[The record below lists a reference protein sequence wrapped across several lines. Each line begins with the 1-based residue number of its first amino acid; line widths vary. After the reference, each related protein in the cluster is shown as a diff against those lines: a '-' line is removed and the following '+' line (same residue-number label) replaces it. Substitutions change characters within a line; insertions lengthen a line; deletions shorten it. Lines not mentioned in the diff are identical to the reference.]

1 MNEKTQKYTVLFYTN
16 YWVKAGLER
25 VLAIILPEL
34 AKCYNVIL
42 ATNASGTKEGFELPV
57 QILHLQI
64 DDEDK
69 AKVPEVLLDIV
80 KNNHVDL
87 FVGNCNLMNY
97 IYDVYEILLENNIK
111 AVAVNHEYFFAPS
124 GSFYRYDIMEARE
137 KVFSKLEATVWLTK
151 LSTYLGNII
160 YGNAVLIPNPNNF
173 DDDTLINKDIN
184 IKTILCVGRFKDKN
198 KRADRALMVFRR
210 VIERVKDAKLIF
222 VGQYD
227 KEIKIFNNSQSIND
241 FVERLAF
248 PNSNSIIWEG
258 EKSNVIPYYQKA
270 SVILVVSENEGFPM
284 VLIEAA
290 AKGCPGIIFEVP
302 GLDDII
308 NNGENGY
315 IVPQGNIQEMAD
327 KICDLFETPEL
338 LHNMQCRAAELAK
351 RFSKTIIIQ
360 KWQRL
365 IETVISGDR
374 KKLYENVRLGV
385 FETQAKTE
393 YINAIKYTKNKLLEV
408 DIEKC
413 SIRDLCKLYE
423 GLESLTIKR
432 LNKYL
437 LNEANKMKIYLI
449 KELQRLPLDNPFKVI
464 GIYGMGNHTEN
475 LLWQY
480 KKLDGNIE
488 AKIVFID
495 TYKPTFSERFLGYEV
510 YNINDILNSKVD
522 EIIISSVLYEKD
534 MLQKVKKLYGEKFK
548 IYRFYEYSNERLF

>member
-1 MNEKTQKYTVLFYTN
+1 M
-16 YWVKAGLER
+16 
-25 VLAIILPEL
+25 
-34 AKCYNVIL
+34 
-42 ATNASGTKEGFELPV
+42 
-57 QILHLQI
+57 
-64 DDEDK
+64 
-69 AKVPEVLLDIV
+69 
-80 KNNHVDL
+80 
-87 FVGNCNLMNY
+87 
-97 IYDVYEILLENNIK
+97 
-111 AVAVNHEYFFAPS
+111 
-124 GSFYRYDIMEARE
+124 
-137 KVFSKLEATVWLTK
+137 
-151 LSTYLGNII
+151 GNII
-160 YGNAVLIPNPNNF
+160 YGNAVLIPNPNSF

-198 KRADRALMVFRR
+198 KRADRALMVFRK
-210 VIERVKDAKLIF
+210 VIERVEDAKLIF

-227 KEIKIFNNSQSIND
+227 KEIKIFNKGQSIND
-241 FVERLAF
+241 LVERLEF
-248 PNSNSIIWEG
+248 PNSNSIMWEG
-258 EKSNVIPYYQKA
+258 EKTDVISYYQKA

-365 IETVISGDR
+365 IETVISGDQ
-374 KKLYENVRLGV
+374 KKLYENVRLGGL
-385 FETQAKTE
+385 ETQAKTE
-393 YINAIKYTKNKLLEV
+393 CINAIKYTKSKLLKV
-408 DIEKC
+408 DVEKC
-413 SIRDLCKLYE
+413 SVQDLCKLYE
-423 GLESLTIKR
+423 GLENLTIKR
-432 LNKYL
+432 LNKYF
-437 LNEANKMKIYLI
+437 LNEANKMKKYLI
-449 KELQRLPLDNPFKVI
+449 KELRRLPLDNPFKVI

-480 KKLDGNIE
+480 KKLVGNIE

-510 YNINDILNSKVD
+510 FNVKDIARINIE
-522 EIIISSVLYEKD
+522 EIIISSVVYEKE
-534 MLQKVKKLYGEKFK
+534 MSQKIYDLYGKK
-548 IYRFYEYSNERLF
+548 YKVYRFYERNSERLF